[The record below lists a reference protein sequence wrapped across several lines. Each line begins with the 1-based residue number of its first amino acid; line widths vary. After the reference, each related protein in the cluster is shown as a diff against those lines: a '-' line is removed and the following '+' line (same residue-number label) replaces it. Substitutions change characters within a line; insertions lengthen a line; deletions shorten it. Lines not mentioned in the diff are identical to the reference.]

1 MNQQD
6 DLTLN
11 RYPNLGKLSIAILE
25 EYVKKV
31 IGEEAIK
38 ELKSPLQQKVLSDS
52 LAKALKRSEDRF
64 ISEHGHE
71 DKEIADGIMQLPMAD
86 MPSFGQAIWSF
97 AERPSDPEFK
107 ALLRKQLD
115 SDFPSISIERKE
127 RAVDVYLNILRQELI
142 SISAEMREKLMAMA
156 VFDIDEQM
164 KQILKNFLEF
174 ISLWKQEQQ
183 KPVIRGSVPPLP
195 QLVIGRE
202 NDIKELKHKIGLGGD
217 GQTTTTVLTAIRGW
231 PGVGK
236 TTIAS
241 VLAYDPDIAAAYPDG
256 VLWVSL
262 GQEPNIL
269 SEMAAWGR
277 ALGTDE
283 LLKARNIQEAQAQ
296 LSALLRNQ
304 RMFLLIDDVWQS
316 EHAVPFNVGGS
327 RCRTLITT
335 RLNDVARKLAPNP
348 ENIYLLPVLTDESAM
363 ELMSI
368 LAPSVVQNYPD
379 DVLLLVHELEG
390 LPLALQVAGRL
401 LQSEVSIGF
410 DVKEL
415 IKQLREG
422 ARILEEEAPP
432 DRADLVKET
441 TPKIAALL
449 QKSTDI
455 LDDFTRDRYAYL
467 GVFAPKPATFD
478 LDAMAYVWEV
488 EDPKPT
494 VKKLVDH
501 GLLEYV
507 FELDRFQMHALLVT
521 QAKSLLTED

>member
-6 DLTLN
+6 DLTPN
-11 RYPNLGKLSIAILE
+11 RYPNLGKLSVAILD

-52 LAKALKRSEDRF
+52 LAKALKHAEDRF
-64 ISEHGHE
+64 ISEHRSE
-71 DKEIADGIMQLPMAD
+71 DKEIADGIMQLPIAS
-86 MPSFGQAIWSF
+86 MPSFGQAVWSF
-97 AERPSDPEFK
+97 AERPSDPELK
-107 ALLRKQLD
+107 TLLKKQLD
-115 SDFPSISIERKE
+115 SDFPSLAIERKE
-127 RAVDVYLNILRQELI
+127 RVVDVYLNILRQELI

-156 VFDIDEQM
+156 VFDIDEQI

-174 ISLWKQEQQ
+174 IGLWKQEQQ
-183 KPVIRGSVPPLP
+183 KPVIRGSIPPLP

-202 NDIKELKHKIGLGGD
+202 NDIKELKHKIGLGVE
-217 GQTTTTVLTAIRGW
+217 GQTTTVLTAIRGW

-236 TTIAS
+236 TTIAA
-241 VLAYDPDIAAAYPDG
+241 VLAYDPDIATAFPDG

-269 SEMAAWGR
+269 AEMTAWGR
-277 ALGTDE
+277 TLGTDE

-296 LSALLRNQ
+296 LSALLRNKC
-304 RMFLLIDDVWQS
+304 MLLLIDDVWQS
-316 EHAVPFNVGGS
+316 EHAIPFNIGGPK
-327 RCRTLITT
+327 CTTLITT
-335 RLNDVARKLAPNP
+335 RLNDVARELAPSP
-348 ENIYLLPVLTDESAM
+348 ENIYLLPVLSDESAM

-368 LAPSVVQNYPD
+368 LAPSVVQNYRD

-401 LQSEVSIGF
+401 LQSEASIGF

-415 IKQLREG
+415 IKELRES

-449 QKSTDI
+449 QKSTDL
-455 LDDFTRDRYAYL
+455 LDDFTRDCYAYL

-488 EDPKPT
+488 ENPRDV
-494 VKKLVDH
+494 VKKLVDY